1 MYQTQNDGKMMM
13 NPNEINSLLKFN
25 KKQLY
30 VVNNNINV
38 ISYFNVVTN
47 LIIMYNQLKSV
58 FKSIMKGINK
68 KKRYKEEITRT
79 KYIFS
84 KNK

>member
-1 MYQTQNDGKMMM
+1 MYQTQNDGMMM
-13 NPNEINSLLKFN
+13 TPNDINSLLKFN

-30 VVNNNINV
+30 VVNNNNINV

-68 KKRYKEEITRT
+68 KGIKK
-79 KYIFS
+79 K
-84 KNK
+84 

>member
-1 MYQTQNDGKMMM
+1 MMTPND
-13 NPNEINSLLKFN
+13 INSLLKFN

-30 VVNNNINV
+30 VVNNNNINV

-68 KKRYKEEITRT
+68 KKV
-79 KYIFS
+79 
-84 KNK
+84 

>member
-68 KKRYKEEITRT
+68 KKGIK
-79 KYIFS
+79 K
-84 KNK
+84 K